1 MNIGSALL
9 PIGIIPAL
17 FILYFTLGG
26 YEEKFQDKY
35 IFLTFLGGIG
45 MGTLVYALE
54 IWFLTAFQGVVLGV
68 VDTML
73 LFPLFLSFFEHLAKL
88 VVLNLPRFQ
97 KDEGVVLYGASLGLG
112 FASVAGV
119 IVTQQVDSLFSVEG
133 GYRALLAV
141 GMLLLSCATG
151 MWLGVGV
158 AMRRRMRYLGLA
170 TLGGMVMWPLVLYRA
185 SPYAPGIAI
194 VYGLLV
200 YLYTRGSIRPYLLG
214 RQALKE
220 AYRQPWWRRL

>member
-1 MNIGSALL
+1 MDIGSALL

-17 FILYFTLGG
+17 FLLYFTLGG

-35 IFLTFLGGIG
+35 IFLTFLGGIA

-54 IWFLTAFQGVVLGV
+54 IWFLTPFQGAVLGLL
-68 VDTML
+68 DTLL

-88 VVLNLPRFQ
+88 VILNLPRFQ
-97 KDEGVVLYGASLGLG
+97 QDEGAILYGASLGLG

-119 IVTQQVDSLFSVEG
+119 IVTQGVASLFSLEG
-133 GYRALLAV
+133 GYRALLAI

-170 TLGGMVMWPLVLYRA
+170 TLAGMVMWPLVLYRE
-185 SPYAPGIAI
+185 SPYAPAIAVI
-194 VYGLLV
+194 YGLLV
-200 YLYTRGSIRPYLLG
+200 FLYTRGAIRPYLLG
-214 RQALKE
+214 RQALRE
-220 AYRQPWWRRL
+220 AQRRSWWKRL